1 MAVVGARLHDVCFAH
16 VPVDP
21 DVLDTRLPRAL
32 SVATR
37 DGAGWVSLLGM
48 RTRPRSGP
56 VALPWTFAQVTIRT
70 YVEADDTEAVYFLR
84 VDADSR
90 AVSLAARRLF
100 GVAFRHVD
108 VQVTVE
114 PDEVEVRTHAPT
126 GRPLWVAAFDR
137 TDDVE
142 PAPDGSLDD
151 WLTDRTT
158 FALPDGRTGEVEHDP
173 WRIAPVDCHSLR
185 NELLDSEGLPEPA
198 GEPLFRYSPG
208 PDFALVRWP
217 PSA

>member
-1 MAVVGARLHDVCFAH
+1 MAVVGARTHDVCFAH

-37 DGAGWVSLLGM
+37 KGAGWVSLLGM
-48 RTRPRSGP
+48 RTRPLSGP
-56 VALPWTFAQVTIRT
+56 VALPWTFDQVTIRT
-70 YVEADDTEAVYFLR
+70 YVEVDGTEAVYFLR

-90 AVSLAARRLF
+90 LVAACARRLF

-108 VQVTVE
+108 VQVSVDA
-114 PDEVEVRTHAPT
+114 DEVEVRTHAPT
-126 GRPLWVAAFDR
+126 GRPLWLAAFDR
-137 TDDVE
+137 TEAVE
-142 PAPDGSLDD
+142 TVTEGSLDA

-158 FALPDGRTGEVEHDP
+158 FALPDGRTGEVTHEP
-173 WRIAPVDCHSLR
+173 WRISPVDCHSLR

-208 PDFALVRWP
+208 TDFELVRWP
-217 PSA
+217 PST